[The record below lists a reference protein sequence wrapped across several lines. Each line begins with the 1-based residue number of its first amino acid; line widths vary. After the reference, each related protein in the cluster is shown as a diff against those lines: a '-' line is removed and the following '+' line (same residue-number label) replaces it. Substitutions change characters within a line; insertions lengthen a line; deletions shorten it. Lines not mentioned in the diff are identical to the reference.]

1 MDLDDQELFFTQV
14 KKKLYKRSELK
25 ELRKEFA
32 KVISNTENPQEKKE
46 YLQRINL
53 IDEELNE
60 LER

>member
-25 ELRKEFA
+25 ELRKKFA